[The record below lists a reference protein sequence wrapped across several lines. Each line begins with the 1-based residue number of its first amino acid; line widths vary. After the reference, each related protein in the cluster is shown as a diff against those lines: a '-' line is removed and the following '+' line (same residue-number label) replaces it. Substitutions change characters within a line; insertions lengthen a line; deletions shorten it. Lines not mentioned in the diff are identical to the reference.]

1 MYGYNYLDGYN
12 RLLGSIKHTPKALY
26 RDMLYID
33 IVLNRA
39 IGANGK
45 EYRKEF

>member
-1 MYGYNYLDGYN
+1 MHCSSI
-12 RLLGSIKHTPKALY
+12 RLIGSTILLPKALY

-45 EYRKEF
+45 EYREKF

>member
-1 MYGYNYLDGYN
+1 MDSSN
-12 RLLGSIKHTPKALY
+12 RLLGSTKHTPKALY

-45 EYRKEF
+45 EEHRKEF